1 MCMLIRYSGISTV
14 KHMKNRVR
22 YNYECDC
29 TSVKNVNYI
38 PIAGMGYIL
47 YVQFPSITS
56 QSLPDNPCAMYV
68 TQTVGAWSKPHPL
81 ACSTFFS
88 SIINSIL
95 LRDLSTLSRADHLQ
109 ISTGR
114 DYRLISYLMPM
125 ALDWHSDVQRN
136 ANSNFV
142 QKTCGLLNP
151 KFLED
156 LV

>member
-1 MCMLIRYSGISTV
+1 MLLCHAHVRKDTRLSPRTLYHIHICVPGESG
-14 KHMKNRVR
+14 
-22 YNYECDC
+22 
-29 TSVKNVNYI
+29 
-38 PIAGMGYIL
+38 
-47 YVQFPSITS
+47 
-56 QSLPDNPCAMYV
+56 
-68 TQTVGAWSKPHPL
+68 SK
-81 ACSTFFS
+81 A
-88 SIINSIL
+88 IL

-142 QKTCGLLNP
+142 QKTCGLLDP

-156 LV
+156 LVL